1 MIRLEDLCKRFGPV
15 VAVDALDL
23 HVRPGEVFGFVG
35 PNGAGKTTTLRML
48 AGLLRP
54 TSGRVVVAGTDIAV
68 DPVAVKERMGF
79 IPDRPYIYEK
89 LTGAEFLGFVAGLY
103 GLEPARRHQRIPELL
118 EQFAILD
125 RADSLVETYS
135 HGMKQRLVMCSA
147 LLHDPTVLVVD
158 EPMVGLDPAGAR
170 LIKGIF
176 RRLCAD
182 ADRTVFLSTHSLEAA
197 EELCD
202 RIGIIHRGSLI
213 ALGTMAEL
221 RQRAGEDDGRLED
234 VFFRLTE
241 EVSDVETERRA
252 AG

>member
-1 MIRLEDLCKRFGPV
+1 MIRIEGLSKQYGPL

-23 HVRPGEVFGFVG
+23 HVRAGEVFGFVG
-35 PNGAGKTTTLRML
+35 PNGAGKTTTLRVL

-54 TSGRVVVAGTDIAV
+54 TSGRVLVGGTDIAL
-68 DPVAVKERMGF
+68 DPVAVKQSMGF

-103 GLEPARRHQRIPELL
+103 GLEPARRHRRIPELL
-118 EQFAILD
+118 EQFAILE

-158 EPMVGLDPAGAR
+158 EPMVGLDPAGSR

-176 RRLCAD
+176 RELCA
-182 ADRTVFLSTHSLEAA
+182 ATERTVFLSTHSLEVA

-221 RQRAGEDDGRLED
+221 RDRAGSEDERLED

-241 EVSDVETERRA
+241 EVSEVEAERRSA
-252 AG
+252 

>member
-1 MIRLEDLCKRFGPV
+1 MIRIESVSKSYGPI
-15 VAVDALDL
+15 VAVRELDL
-23 HVRPGEVFGFVG
+23 HVRAGEVFGFVG

-54 TSGRVVVAGTDIAV
+54 TSGRLIVGGVDLAEDPIAV
-68 DPVAVKERMGF
+68 KQHMGF
-79 IPDRPYIYEK
+79 IPDRPYLYEK

-103 GLEPARRHQRIPELL
+103 GLDTARRDLRAAELL
-118 EQFAILD
+118 ERFAIAD
-125 RADSLVETYS
+125 RADSLLESYS
-135 HGMKQRLVMCSA
+135 HGMKQRLVMCAA

-170 LIKGIF
+170 LIKDIF
-176 RRLCAD
+176 RELCAD
-182 ADRTVFLSTHSLEAA
+182 SGRTVFLSTHSLDVA

-221 RQRAGEDDGRLED
+221 RASAGERDSRLED

-241 EVSDVETERRA
+241 E
-252 AG
+252 AGGAGA

>member
-1 MIRLEDLCKRFGPV
+1 MIRIESLSKSYGPIP
-15 VAVDALDL
+15 AVRDLDL
-23 HVRPGEVFGFVG
+23 HVVAGEVFGFVG

-54 TSGRVVVAGTDIAV
+54 SSGRVLVGGVDVAD
-68 DPVAVKERMGF
+68 DPIGVKQMMGF

-103 GLEPARRHQRIPELL
+103 GMDATVRNRRIPELL
-118 EQFAILD
+118 ERFAILG
-125 RADSLVETYS
+125 RAESLVESYS

-147 LLHDPTVLVVD
+147 LLHEPTVLVVD

-170 LIKGIF
+170 LIKDIF
-176 RRLCAD
+176 RELCAD
-182 ADRTVFLSTHSLEAA
+182 DERTVFLSTHSLDVA

-202 RIGIIHRGSLI
+202 RIGIIHHGSLI

-221 RQRAGEDDGRLED
+221 RDRAGTRDSRLED
-234 VFFRLTE
+234 VFFRITE
-241 EVSDVETERRA
+241 E
-252 AG
+252 AGEA